1 MEDRGES
8 VLEIVGRRWSVL
20 ESLLDG
26 PTYKRDLVASVD
38 RSRSTVD
45 RSVRELA
52 DAGLVERTSGGYVA
66 SAAGRLAAEEYR
78 STTASLAAVEGA
90 AAALAPLPHDAPL
103 SAPMLTDADV
113 TVVDRDGTADA
124 ITDRFLDSVMDG
136 GRTVLG
142 MAAPEPFIA
151 DVVDV
156 AEETVLVPSTAG
168 ETAGCRVAAEPPPF
182 SLVRTDDAVAV
193 LVHDDGDAHALV
205 ECETEGA
212 FEWADDRLD
221 DYDPERR
228 ADGPSDAVPPGL
240 LSAGFQRL
248 EGGDFDPRHARD
260 LVTALRAGQGFADIA
275 AGHALPRERPTTGQD
290 GDRERL
296 DEALFGRLAAGS
308 DVALVGPPG
317 SGKSTVCRQVA
328 HRWFSE
334 DRGPVWY
341 RPGGSECPFES
352 SGDLVRA
359 LDETPGHALVVVE
372 DAVRAGAAVFETMRA
387 FRGDPT
393 VSVLVDARAE
403 EWGDPPGEPL
413 APAVRSY
420 RHESVELV
428 RMPPLDDRERERFVA
443 HVAATLDR
451 SPDELAAAVGA
462 VSTDTGSTATPSA
475 VLAFLHCLATVAGT
489 GECVPSALE
498 ADAEATLEWLREHDA
513 PAYDLGVLVNLLNA
527 AGIAVEPAYCYS
539 LVVSPADHDPAAVD
553 RAVEALHGRIL
564 FGESPLAGQVPHEEW
579 SVAFL
584 DRMVAAESAPAAQRR
599 VGRVLSALLSLAD
612 DPTRR
617 EAVRDALGA
626 DAPVL
631 EAVAAD
637 PTGWADGTV
646 DRLFALAERQPGL
659 VDLFGES
666 GRSAIDLPAACS
678 PAATVRC
685 IDHRCQARFDRGDYG
700 TLTREATALHRR
712 AADLPDPDRTRFQAA
727 ALRHRAWAA
736 IRTGDYD
743 AAGRYAEWALALAER
758 VDDEDGARQALGAR
772 GVSAW
777 LAGDLDAAERHLR
790 AAEARA
796 DPEGDPAGAASIQNN
811 LGIIHYERGGF
822 DAALERF
829 ERSRELR
836 ERAGVR
842 LPLVDSLINLGV
854 IERDRGRPAAAT
866 ERFESAV
873 DLARGAGGRDFLAHA
888 LRALGNTLADLGRA
902 DEATER
908 LEEALDLAREAGN
921 RENVAH
927 CLRGLGVA
935 ARVRGDLETAE
946 AHLSESREVAT
957 AVGADRALALALRE
971 LGVLARERG
980 DPETAL
986 DHLDE
991 SLATFDAGTRN
1002 AETARTHRERGET
1015 LLALGDRRAA
1025 RDAFRNARD
1034 QYRALGAD
1042 DLAAEC
1048 ETRVD
1053 ATAD

>member
-1 MEDRGES
+1 MGDRGES
-8 VLEIVGRRWSVL
+8 VLDIVGRRWSVL

-52 DAGLVERTSGGYVA
+52 DAGLVERTSDGYVA

-113 TVVDRDGTADA
+113 TVVDRDGTTDA
-124 ITDRFLDSVMDG
+124 VTDRFLDHVAAE

-142 MAAPEPFIA
+142 TAAPESFVA
-151 DVVDV
+151 DVADI
-156 AEETVLVPSTAG
+156 AGRTVLVPSTAA
-168 ETAGCRVAAEPPPF
+168 ETAGCRVATEPPPF
-182 SLVRTDDAVAV
+182 SLVRTDDTVAV
-193 LVHDDGDAHALV
+193 LVHDRGDAHALV
-205 ECETEGA
+205 ECETEAA

-221 DYDPERR
+221 DHDPERT
-228 ADGPSDAVPPGL
+228 AGPSAAVLPGL
-240 LSAGFQRL
+240 LVAGFRRL
-248 EGGDFDPRHARD
+248 DDGDFDPQHARD
-260 LVTALRAGQGFADIA
+260 PVTALRAGQGFADIA
-275 AGHALPRERPTTGQD
+275 AGHALPRERPAAD
-290 GDRERL
+290 GERERL
-296 DEALFGRLAAGS
+296 DEVVFGRLAAGN
-308 DVALVGPPG
+308 DVALVAPPG

-328 HRWFSE
+328 HRWVRE

-341 RPGGSECPFES
+341 RPGGSERPLEATD
-352 SGDLVRA
+352 DLIRM
-359 LDETPGHALVVVE
+359 LDDVAGHALVVVE

-387 FRGDPT
+387 FRDDPT
-393 VSVLVDARAE
+393 VSVLVDARVA

-413 APAVRSY
+413 APAARSY
-420 RHESVELV
+420 RDESVELV
-428 RMPPLDDRERERFVA
+428 RMPPLDERERERFVA

-451 SPDELAAAVGA
+451 SPDELAAAGA
-462 VSTDTGSTATPSA
+462 VSTDAESTTAPSA
-475 VLAFLHCLATVAGT
+475 VLAFLHCLATVAGV
-489 GECVPSALE
+489 GERVPSALE
-498 ADAEATLEWLREHDA
+498 ADAEVTLEWLRERDA
-513 PAYDLGVLVNLLNA
+513 PTYDLGVLVNLLNA
-527 AGIAVEPAYCYS
+527 ADLPVEPAYCYA
-539 LVVSPADHDPAAVD
+539 LVVPPTDHDPAAVD
-553 RAVEALHGRIL
+553 RAVEALHGRVL
-564 FGESPLAGQVPHEEW
+564 FGESPLAGQIPHEEW

-584 DRMVAAESAPAAQRR
+584 DAMVAAEPAPAAQRR

-612 DPTRR
+612 DPTSR

-631 EAVAAD
+631 QTVAGD

-646 DRLFALAERQPGL
+646 DRLFTLVQRRPGL

-666 GRSAIDLPAACS
+666 GCSAIDPPAACS

-685 IDHRCQARFDRGDYG
+685 TEHRCQARFDRGDYE
-700 TLTREATALHRR
+700 TLIRETRALYRR
-712 AADLPDPDRTRFQAA
+712 AAALADPDRMRFQAA
-727 ALRHRAWAA
+727 AFRHSAWGA
-736 IRTGDYD
+736 IRTSDYD
-743 AAGRYAEWALALAER
+743 AADRYAEWALALAEQ
-758 VDDEDGARQALGAR
+758 VDDENEAHQALSAR

-796 DPEGDPAGAASIQNN
+796 DPKGDPVGAASVQNN
-811 LGIIHYERGGF
+811 LGIVHYERGEF

-854 IERDRGRPAAAT
+854 IERDRGRSAAAT

-873 DLARGAGGRDFLAHA
+873 DLARGAGAQDFLAHA

-902 DEATER
+902 DGATER

-935 ARVRGDLETAE
+935 ARARGDLETAE
-946 AHLSESREVAT
+946 SHLSESREVAA

-971 LGVLARERG
+971 LGGLTREQG

-986 DHLDE
+986 AQLDE

-1002 AETARTHRERGET
+1002 AETARTHRERGEA

-1025 RDAFRNARD
+1025 RGAFRSARD

-1042 DLAAEC
+1042 SLAVEC
-1048 ETRVD
+1048 ESRAD
-1053 ATAD
+1053 TAAD